1 MLYSCATESNI
12 FDGTK
17 FYLAKNDKLYL
28 LDSFE
33 VVQVIDNRN
42 LPDSIIGEA
51 DAFQKPLILNRPLK
65 DYIKM
70 SLNTLM
76 STDTS
81 QSKKIPVTVYIDEF
95 YSGRY
100 AEFFGVC
107 ATYKYSYLFEYPY
120 NNKINKFRILDSAN
134 LCWDPKIQEQ
144 NKLIRSGI
152 RNTARFFQYN
162 HFKNYPMD
170 TTKQNTTTSEESKKD
185 IDTVDLYQIFKF
197 DSKSGVIANIYK
209 GFKVDY
215 GIQLT
220 YIVFYTRPNIRY
232 EFGRGIAVQFSDV
245 SNGVITGKSL
255 SFSIPIIHRFN
266 LTPQK
271 NGLFIDLSYSIG
283 GQTENTKDKFNGF
296 YFGTKLKQ
304 SIGYYISDKFS
315 VTLGFYQ
322 EGYIKGKLLP
332 YDIGMFL
339 SLNLTN
345 TYF

>member
-1 MLYSCATESNI
+1 MYSCATESNI

-17 FYLAKNDKLYL
+17 FSLAKNDKLYL

-51 DAFQKPLILNRPLK
+51 DYDDRPLILNRPLK

-76 STDTS
+76 KTDTS
-81 QSKKIPVTVYIDEF
+81 QSAKIPVNVYIDEF

-100 AEFFGVC
+100 IDAYSHC
-107 ATYKYSYLFEYPY
+107 SYNKYSYLFEYPY
-120 NNKINKFRILDSAN
+120 NNKINKLRIMDSMN
-134 LCWDPKIQEQ
+134 VCDGEEIYLQKM
-144 NKLIRSGI
+144 LIRSGI

-185 IDTVDLYQIFKF
+185 IDTIDLYQIFKF
-197 DSKSGVIANIYK
+197 DTKSGAIANIYK

-215 GIQLT
+215 GIQFT
-220 YIVFYTRPNIRY
+220 YIVFYTRPNIKY
-232 EFGRGIAVQFSDV
+232 EFGRGIAVQFSEV
-245 SNGVITGKSL
+245 SNGDITGKSL

-266 LTPQK
+266 FSPQK
-271 NGLFIDLSYSIG
+271 NGFFIDLSYSLG

-304 SIGYYISDKFS
+304 SIGYYISDSFS
-315 VTLGFYQ
+315 VTAGFYQ
-322 EGYIKGKLLP
+322 EGYIKAKLLP
-332 YDIGMFL
+332 YDFGMFL
-339 SLNLTN
+339 SLNITN